1 MGSSSLKAV
10 YCIFVLLFRLLCYIL
25 GQTGSFTMTDV
36 LLHQKYQYTDGSTTL
51 YGYYYKTPV
60 KYEWNNN
67 YYYIPAS
74 YVRATVGP

>member
-1 MGSSSLKAV
+1 
-10 YCIFVLLFRLLCYIL
+10 
-25 GQTGSFTMTDV
+25 MTDV

-60 KYEWNNN
+60 EYEWNNN